1 MSKLAVIFPGIG
13 YTCDK
18 PLLYYAQDLAVQNG
32 YECIKIM
39 YAQPGETRIKGNLE
53 KMEEAFRIL
62 YARAQECLSE
72 IDWKQYE
79 EIVFISKSIGTV
91 IASAYAR
98 ELQGIAVRH
107 VLYTPLEHTFQFQPQ
122 NAIGFI
128 GTADSWSV
136 PAEVI
141 KLAAQQSIPMH
152 VYDNANHSLEKGDVM
167 ANLYVLKDVMKETG
181 TFLQKERGTQDKQE
195 YYVRERS
202 RSVVFVVRNG
212 KILMERVEYFGRM
225 FYTLPGGGIEAGET
239 PEQAA
244 IRELKEE
251 CGLDGKIVRPLMTMH
266 KEKGGAEY
274 SFEVE
279 IPDDQEPITGYD
291 PEESSDNPPL
301 KEVLWMS
308 LNEISEKDRAFLWAY
323 GLMQIK
329 GFFDMIKEWG
339 DEISYPIGKPKPRY
353 LYHGS
358 QYRFDVVK
366 PQQAY
371 GANQAESQAGIYAA
385 TTKEDVIPFALPFR
399 FYPDEPGGR
408 LERDTRGM
416 NSFLKYGS
424 IDPNGKG
431 YIYVLPSET
440 FEAVD
445 MWQWISR
452 VEVKPVEVIEIQV
465 KDYLQTIQLSE
476 EAKEI
481 QRKLYGETGLFE

>member
-1 MSKLAVIFPGIG
+1 MLKLAVFFPGIG

-18 PLLYYAQDLAVQNG
+18 PLLYYAKELAVQNG
-32 YECIKIM
+32 YECKKIT
-39 YAQPGETRIKGNLE
+39 YALPGDTRIRGNLK
-53 KMEEAFRIL
+53 KMEEAFHIL
-62 YARAQECLSE
+62 YAKAEECLSE
-72 IDWKQYE
+72 IDWNRYE
-79 EIVFISKSIGTV
+79 EIMFISKSIGTV
-91 IASAYAR
+91 IAAACA
-98 ELQGIAVRH
+98 EKLQGVTISH
-107 VLYTPLEHTFQFQPQ
+107 VLYTPLEYTFRFTPK

-128 GTADSWSV
+128 GTADPWSV

-141 KLAAQQSIPMH
+141 KLAAKQGVPMQ

-167 ANLYVLKDVMKETG
+167 EDLYVLKDIMQETRI
-181 TFLQKERGTQDKQE
+181 FLQRERKVSDKEE
-195 YYVRERS
+195 YYIRERS
-202 RSVVFVVRNG
+202 RSAAIVIRNG
-212 KILMERVEYFGRM
+212 KILMERVVYFGRM

-239 PEQAA
+239 PEQAVL
-244 IRELKEE
+244 RELKEE
-251 CGLDGKIVRPLMTMH
+251 CGLDGKILRPLVTMH

-279 IPDDQEPITGYD
+279 IPEDQEAITGYD
-291 PEESSDNPPL
+291 PEESSEDPPL

-308 LNEISEKDRAFLWAY
+308 LNEISEKDRAFLWSY
-323 GLMQIK
+323 GLMQVK

-339 DEISYPIGKPKPRY
+339 DEISYPIAKPKPRY

-358 QYRFDVVK
+358 QYLFDVVK
-366 PQQAY
+366 PQQAH

-385 TTKEDVIPFALPFR
+385 ATKEDVIPFALPFR

-416 NSFLKYGS
+416 NSFLRYGS

-431 YIYVLPSET
+431 YIYVLPSES

-445 MWQWISR
+445 MWQWISK

-465 KDYLQTIQLSE
+465 KDYLQTIRLSE

-481 QRKLYGETGLFE
+481 QRKLYGETGVFD

>member
-1 MSKLAVIFPGIG
+1 MAKLAVIFSGIG

-18 PLLYYAQDLAVQNG
+18 PLLYYAGSLAAQNG
-32 YECIKIM
+32 YECKKVL
-39 YAQPGETRIKGNLE
+39 YALPGDARIRGNLE

-62 YARAQECLSE
+62 YAQAKECLAD

-79 EIVFISKSIGTV
+79 EIVFLSKSIGTV
-91 IASAYAR
+91 IAASYAR
-98 ELQGIAVRH
+98 ELEGVAIRH
-107 VLYTPLEHTFQFQPQ
+107 VLYTPLEHTFRFQPQ

-128 GTADSWSV
+128 GTADAWSV

-141 KLAAQQSIPMH
+141 KLATHQGIPMH
-152 VYDNANHSLEKGDVM
+152 VYDNANHSLEKGDAM
-167 ANLYVLKDVMKETG
+167 ENLYILKDVLKHTG
-181 TFLQKERGTQDKQE
+181 LFLQKDGSLQNQE
-195 YYVRERS
+195 EYFIRERS
-202 RSVVFVVRNG
+202 RSVALVVRNG
-212 KILMERVEYFGRM
+212 KILMERVVYFGRM
-225 FYTLPGGGIEAGET
+225 FYTLPGGGIESGET

-251 CGLDGKIVRPLMTMH
+251 CGLDGKIVRPLVTIH
-266 KEKGGAEY
+266 KDKGGAEY

-279 IPDDQEPITGYD
+279 VPEDQEAITGYD
-291 PEESSDNPPL
+291 PEESSDDPPL

-308 LNEISEKDRAFLWAY
+308 LNEISEKDRAFLWSY
-323 GLMQIK
+323 GLMQMQGI
-329 GFFDMIKEWG
+329 FDVIKEWG
-339 DEISYPIGKPKPRY
+339 DEISYPIAKPKPCY

-358 QYRFDVVK
+358 QYLFDVVK

-385 TTKEDVIPFALPFR
+385 ATKKDVIPFALPFR

-416 NSFLKYGS
+416 DSFLRYGS

-445 MWQWISR
+445 MWQWISK

-465 KDYLQTIQLSE
+465 KDYLHTIHFSE

-481 QRKLYGETGLFE
+481 QRKLYGEAEDI